1 MPQNNFSKILLAAVE
16 ESLSSL
22 GDSPKQAILFHLETS
37 FKIKREHIPAN
48 LTEFAKALEG
58 IFGPGA
64 SYLEKLIVKSLYE
77 KLGIEFDDAG
87 HLDFLKCVNNLQKNL
102 MPKEECTTR

>member
-22 GDSPKQAILFHLETS
+22 GDSPKQAILFHLENS
-37 FKIKREHIPAN
+37 FKIKKEQIPAN
-48 LTEFAKALEG
+48 LTEFTKALEG

-64 SYLEKLIVKSLYE
+64 SYLEKLIAKSLYE
-77 KLGIEFDDAG
+77 KLGIEFDDNEFSN
-87 HLDFLKCVNNLQKNL
+87 FLNCVNNVQKYL
-102 MPKEECTTR
+102 MPKGECTTR

>member
-1 MPQNNFSKILLAAVE
+1 LPQNNFSKILLSAVE

-22 GDSPKQAILFHLETS
+22 GDSPKEAILFHLEAS
-37 FKIKREHIPAN
+37 FKIKKEKIPTN

-64 SYLEKLIVKSLYE
+64 SYLEKLIVKRLYE
-77 KLGIEFDDAG
+77 KLGLRFENAEC
-87 HLDFLKCVNNLQKNL
+87 LDFLECVENVKKRL
-102 MPKEECTTR
+102 MLKGECVTQ

>member
-1 MPQNNFSKILLAAVE
+1 LTQNNFSKILLSAVE

-22 GDSPKQAILFHLETS
+22 GDSPKKAILFHLEAS
-37 FKIKREHIPAN
+37 FNLKKEKIPTN

-64 SYLEKLIVKSLYE
+64 SYLERLKVKRLYE
-77 KLGIEFDDAG
+77 KLGLKFEDTAS
-87 HLDFLKCVNNLQKNL
+87 LDFLQCVDKLKKQIL
-102 MPKEECTTR
+102 IEGE